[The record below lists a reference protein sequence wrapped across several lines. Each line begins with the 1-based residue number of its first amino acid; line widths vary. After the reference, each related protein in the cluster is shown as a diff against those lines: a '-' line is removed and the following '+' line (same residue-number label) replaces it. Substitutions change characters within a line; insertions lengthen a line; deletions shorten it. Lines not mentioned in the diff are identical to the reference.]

1 MKKIQNIRTD
11 YNLYKMTRDNLL
23 YSPIEQFKLWFS
35 QLEYC
40 SDFNSTT
47 LSTYS
52 KKNGV
57 QSRIVLLK
65 EIKKDG
71 FVFYTNYNS
80 LKAQQISQNNN
91 VSLCFFWPQ
100 FQRQVRVQGFAF
112 KLSERMSKS
121 YFKQRPKQSQVAAW
135 VSDQSSVVVN
145 RKKLEEKFSEM
156 YNKFKSSD
164 VPKPKFWGGYKVKP
178 FSIEFWQG
186 RPDRMHDRFLYQKK
200 GYKWTINRLCP

>member
-91 VSLCFFWPQ
+91 VSLCFFGLN
-100 FQRQVRVQGFAF
+100 FNV
-112 KLSERMSKS
+112 KS
-121 YFKQRPKQSQVAAW
+121 VYKVLHLNYLKECQNLISNNVLN
-135 VSDQSSVVVN
+135 N
-145 RKKLEEKFSEM
+145 RKLLLGFLIKALLWLIEK
-156 YNKFKSSD
+156 N
-164 VPKPKFWGGYKVKP
+164 
-178 FSIEFWQG
+178 
-186 RPDRMHDRFLYQKK
+186 
-200 GYKWTINRLCP
+200 

>member
-1 MKKIQNIRTD
+1 MKKIQNIRKN
-11 YNLYKMTRDNLL
+11 YSLGQLTRDDLK
-23 YSPIEQFKLWFS
+23 SCPIMQFKLWFN
-35 QLEYC
+35 QLAHQD
-40 SDFNSTT
+40 DFNSTT

-52 KKNGV
+52 KENGI

-100 FQRQVRVQGFAF
+100 FQRQVRVQGLAF

-121 YFKQRPKQSQVAAW
+121 YFKQRPKQSQISAW
-135 VSDQSSVVVN
+135 VSNQSSGVVN
-145 RKKLEEKFSEM
+145 RKELEEKFDNM
-156 YNKFKSSD
+156 YNKFQSGD
-164 VPKPKFWGGYKVKP
+164 VPKPKFWGGYKIKP

-200 GYKWTINRLCP
+200 GYKWTVNRLCP